1 MTIVNRASALR
12 ALGAGAALAAMPS
25 VALAQS
31 GRTLDVSLLGSS
43 PAIDVPSYAGLF
55 EIFPGMHGYAAPK
68 IQRYSQIETLT
79 TTLLSNT
86 AEIGQCDAIN
96 GLRAVEAGGNLKY
109 IGNVFCMADLIFVVN
124 ADKVHDWKDLTRPDV
139 TIAVNGNGDA
149 TYVMLIGPM
158 LKRKIDPSK
167 INVVEL
173 GGSSARLEALLSG
186 RVDGVPIHIDQLAD
200 IQKNGNYKALMY
212 PWKEYRAWSTEVWA
226 VQADWLR
233 KPENQ
238 RVAVDFM
245 KAMIIGFRRANRDLD
260 WYVDKYHKFVTTP
273 NAATTPK
280 DAIRPEWETL
290 STVVRAWPDDGA
302 FTVRDFVDLMPVFKA
317 AGAIKGTVK
326 IERVIDPTYLNQAL
340 KELGPAH

>member
-1 MTIVNRASALR
+1 MTPLTRRR
-12 ALGAGAALAAMPS
+12 ALQTLGAAAALAGAP
-25 VALAQS
+25 ALAAAQS
-31 GRTLDVSLLGSS
+31 GRSIDVSLLGSS
-43 PAIDVPSYAGLF
+43 PAIDVPAYAGLF
-55 EIFPGMHGYAAPK
+55 EGFPAMRGYAAPK
-68 IQRYSQIETLT
+68 VQRYSQIETLT

-96 GLRAVEAGGNLKY
+96 GLRAVEAGGNLKF

-124 ADKVHDWKDLTRPDV
+124 ADKVKDWKDLTRPDV

-158 LKRKIDPSK
+158 LKHHVDPAK
-167 INVVEL
+167 LNVVEL

-200 IQKNGNYKALMY
+200 IQKNGNYKAFMY

-238 RVAVDFM
+238 RLAVDFM
-245 KAMIIGFRRANRDLD
+245 KAQLVAFRRANADLD
-260 WYVDKYHKFVTTP
+260 WYVEGYRKFVTLP
-273 NAATTPK
+273 NAAAATK
-280 DAIRPEWETL
+280 DAIRPQWETL
-290 STVVRAWPDDGA
+290 STVVRAWPPDGN
-302 FTVRDFVDLMPVFKA
+302 FSVQNFRELMPVFKA
-317 AGAIKGTVK
+317 AGAIKGTLQ
-326 IERVIDPTYLNQAL
+326 IERVIDASYVQRAA
-340 KELGPAH
+340 KELG